1 MEVDKYNL
9 CAIID
14 ACAKGGVSE
23 MKFGGI
29 QIQFFRQ
36 EAKEKTTEP
45 SGPQYQMSSR
55 SKGAGAQYA
64 DTPADVFDPDVVENL
79 RINQLMIN
87 DPHGFEQEIID
98 SHLSR

>member
-1 MEVDKYNL
+1 MAVDKYNL

-29 QIQFFRQ
+29 EIYFFRP
-36 EAKEKTTEP
+36 EIKEDTP
-45 SGPQYQMSSR
+45 SQTVLGYNAGPQLPDKKVAS
-55 SKGAGAQYA
+55 
-64 DTPADVFDPDVVENL
+64 FDPDVMEDL
-79 RINQLMIN
+79 RISQLMID